1 MITCKSKLMKIYIA
15 ILLLAFS
22 GSAFADSYLCVAEVG
37 AGIVEEESKIRAKVF
52 DVSDAKWIITNES
65 GKWVVKQLG
74 QEFANFDICDSHFHC
89 EASTGW
95 AGYFRFYSKALKFE
109 AVTFG
114 LVNDNASRALQM
126 GSCSKI

>member
-1 MITCKSKLMKIYIA
+1 MKIYIA

-37 AGIVEEESKIRAKVF
+37 AGIVEEESEMRAKVF

-65 GKWVVKQLG
+65 GKWVVKQFG
-74 QEFANFDICDSHFHC
+74 REFAHYDSCDSQFHC
-89 EASTGW
+89 EASAGW